1 MSTVLNEQKPKTQ
14 LEYTNCDL
22 CGENRTN
29 LFLEAESEVNK
40 EKFKIVRCANCGLIY
55 LNPRPAKEIIG
66 RYYPVDSYYAF
77 QDFSAKKRLNYREWL
92 KNISLEG
99 YYDSKNIFKKLI
111 AKLLVRNFLV
121 VIPKERKGRLLDIG
135 CGSGEFLYQM
145 KNFGWEVYGIEIS
158 QEASDMGNKRGL
170 NIFFG
175 ELENTNFPENFFD
188 VVVLSQT
195 LEHVYSPGSYLE
207 KIYRLLKVGGLL
219 ITGVPNV
226 GCLEIQVFGRSC
238 HALDVPRHLHFFTIA
253 SLRNYLEKYGFEVEK
268 VLSKKFSLPLQGIR
282 TDLKNFIQNEYKDKN
297 SLNKIWIS
305 FSVIFRL
312 LFIKSLRFIIDRD
325 KVNELGF
332 YIAFYARKP
341 VNVEKEKT
349 SKEIYESVNV

>member
-1 MSTVLNEQKPKTQ
+1 MNTVIAEPKLKTE
-14 LEYTNCDL
+14 LEYTSCDF
-22 CGENRTN
+22 CGEDKTD

-55 LNPRPAKEIIG
+55 LNPRPTKDIIG
-66 RYYPVDSYYAF
+66 RYYPVGSYYSY
-77 QDFSAKKRLNYREWL
+77 QDFTEKRLNYREWL
-92 KNISLEG
+92 KKISLEG
-99 YYDSKNIFKKLI
+99 YYNSKNIFKKLM
-111 AKLLVRNFLV
+111 ARLLVRNLLV
-121 VIPKERKGRLLDIG
+121 VIPKERKGRLIDIG

-145 KNFGWEVYGIEIS
+145 KNFGWEVYGVEIS
-158 QEASDMGNKRGL
+158 QESADMGNKQGL
-170 NIFFG
+170 NIFCG
-175 ELENTNFPENFFD
+175 ELGEADFPDNFFD

-207 KIYRLLKVGGLL
+207 KIHRLLKEGGLL
-219 ITGVPNV
+219 IIGVPNV

-253 SLRNYLEKYGFEVEK
+253 SLRNYLEKYGFKVEK

-282 TDLKNFIQNEYKDKN
+282 TDLKNFIQNECNDKS
-297 SLNKIWIS
+297 SLNKIWMS

-312 LFIKSLRFIIDRD
+312 LLIKSLRFIIDRD

-341 VNVEKEKT
+341 ILKK
-349 SKEIYESVNV
+349 II

>member
-1 MSTVLNEQKPKTQ
+1 MNTSITEQKPKTE

-29 LFLEAESEVNK
+29 LFLEAASDVTQER
-40 EKFKIVRCANCGLIY
+40 FRIVRCDNCGLIY
-55 LNPRPAKEIIG
+55 LNPRPTKDIIG
-66 RYYPVDSYYAF
+66 RYYPVDSYYSY
-77 QDFSAKKRLNYREWL
+77 QDFTEKRLNYREWL
-92 KNISLEG
+92 KKVSLEG
-99 YYDSKNIFKKLI
+99 YYNSKNIFKKFLSW
-111 AKLLVRNFLV
+111 LLLRNFMIV
-121 VIPKERKGRLLDIG
+121 VPKEKKGRLLDIG

-145 KNFGWEVYGIEIS
+145 KSFGWDVSGVEIN
-158 QEASDMGNKRGL
+158 QASANLGNKRGL
-170 NIFFG
+170 NIFCG
-175 ELENTNFPENFFD
+175 ELGEADFPDNFFD
-188 VVVLSQT
+188 VVVLNQT

-207 KIYRLLKVGGLL
+207 KIYRLLKEEGLL
-219 ITGVPNV
+219 IIGVPNV

-282 TDLKNFIQNEYKDKN
+282 TDLKIFIQNEYKDKN

-312 LFIKSLRFIIDRD
+312 LFIKSLRFIFDRD

-332 YIAFYARKP
+332 FIAFYARKP
-341 VNVEKEKT
+341 SLKK
-349 SKEIYESVNV
+349 II

>member
-1 MSTVLNEQKPKTQ
+1 MNTAITEQKPKTK
-14 LEYTNCDL
+14 LEFTNCDF

-29 LFLEAESEVNK
+29 LFLEAESEINK
-40 EKFKIVRCANCGLIY
+40 EKFRIVRCDNCGLIY

-66 RYYPVDSYYAF
+66 RYYPVESYYSY
-77 QDFSAKKRLNYREWL
+77 QDFTKKRLNWRERI
-92 KNISLEG
+92 KKISLEG
-99 YYDSKNIFKKLI
+99 YYDSKNIFKKFLSSV
-111 AKLLVRNFLV
+111 LVRKFMIV
-121 VIPKERKGRLLDIG
+121 VPKGKKGRLLDIG

-145 KNFGWEVYGIEIS
+145 RNFGWEVFGVEIN
-158 QEASDMGNKRGL
+158 QESANMGNKRGL
-170 NIFFG
+170 NIFCG
-175 ELENTNFPENFFD
+175 ELGGADFPENYFD

-195 LEHVYSPGSYLE
+195 MEHVYSPGSYLE
-207 KIYRLLKVGGLL
+207 KIHRLLKEGGLL
-219 ITGVPNV
+219 IIGVPNID
-226 GCLEIQVFGRSC
+226 CLEIQIFGRSC
-238 HALDVPRHLHFFTIA
+238 HILDVPRHLHFFTIA

-282 TDLKNFIQNEYKDKN
+282 ADLKNFIQNECKDKS
-297 SLNKIWIS
+297 SLNKIWMS

-341 VNVEKEKT
+341 VSAEEEKT
-349 SKEIYESVNV
+349 SK